1 MKQRR
6 ITGPAILLA
15 SGLALALGGCGGDDV
30 LGANEGRVRFVLS
43 SDGTMAAGDQ
53 AESVLPGI
61 QSGEEPS
68 VSVPNLDG
76 GEHDGDRTG
85 WFQSANVTFS
95 SIMARNQDGVLT
107 DPSMDL
113 PVTLDIFKMEKG
125 KQVTL
130 PDGELPAGTYDQIV
144 VVMTEVSG
152 VTQDGTGV
160 TFTPP
165 GGGWTAIVP
174 ICPFTVEEGATTVV
188 GLTLQFRNLF
198 AWREMRYHFQ
208 PQFSCDGNT
217 SGTGS

>member
-1 MKQRR
+1 MK
-6 ITGPAILLA
+6 GPAILLVT
-15 SGLALALGGCGGDDV
+15 GLALALGGCGGDDV
-30 LGANEGRVRFVLS
+30 LGANEGRVRIVLS
-43 SDGTMAAGDQ
+43 GDGTVAAGDQ
-53 AESVLPGI
+53 AQSVLPDL
-61 QSGEEPS
+61 QSGEELS

-85 WFQSANVTFS
+85 WFQSAKVTFS
-95 SIMARNQDGVLT
+95 SILARDQDGVLR

-125 KQVTL
+125 KEVTL
-130 PDGELPAGTYDQIV
+130 PDGELTEGTYDQIV

-152 VTQDGTGV
+152 VTRDGTGV
-160 TFTPP
+160 TITPP

-174 ICPFTVEEGATTVV
+174 ICPFTVEAGATTVV

-208 PQFSCDGNT
+208 PQFSCDGTT